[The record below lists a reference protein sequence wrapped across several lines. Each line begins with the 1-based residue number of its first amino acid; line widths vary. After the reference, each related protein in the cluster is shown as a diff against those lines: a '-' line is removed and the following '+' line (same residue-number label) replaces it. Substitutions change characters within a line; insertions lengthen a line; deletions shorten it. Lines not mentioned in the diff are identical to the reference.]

1 MKAKRKKA
9 REELDSVN
17 VIEWRSRNKRDRL
30 FLLVRR
36 PEGGELTSGQRYTQ
50 LSMDTG
56 LLAGLHEFPTASN
69 LSSDRV
75 SSSNMAQIPYTI
87 LKELLMHPPHT
98 SPSES
103 QCLAKPTNF
112 EPSHHVPKII
122 HVKPAGDVVHVFSHI
137 KKTYRVQW
145 VLLESEEDDPPRLRP
160 TVSPDQ
166 VARENGNRSRNP
178 KSKQRRLEEESELSE
193 VGADATPDTL
203 SAQWVP
209 LAEVEDVKY
218 VFSHLS
224 YHC

>member
-1 MKAKRKKA
+1 M
-9 REELDSVN
+9 
-17 VIEWRSRNKRDRL
+17 
-30 FLLVRR
+30 
-36 PEGGELTSGQRYTQ
+36 G
-50 LSMDTG
+50 TG

-69 LSSDRV
+69 LSTAKASASDI
-75 SSSNMAQIPYTI
+75 SQIPYTL
-87 LKELLMHPPHT
+87 LKELLIHPPH
-98 SPSES
+98 PSHSEGQRLS
-103 QCLAKPTNF
+103 NPTNF
-112 EPSHHVPKII
+112 EPSYHVPKIT

-145 VLLESEEDDPPRLRP
+145 VLLESEEDDPPRFRP

-166 VARENGNRSRNP
+166 VARENGNRSRDP